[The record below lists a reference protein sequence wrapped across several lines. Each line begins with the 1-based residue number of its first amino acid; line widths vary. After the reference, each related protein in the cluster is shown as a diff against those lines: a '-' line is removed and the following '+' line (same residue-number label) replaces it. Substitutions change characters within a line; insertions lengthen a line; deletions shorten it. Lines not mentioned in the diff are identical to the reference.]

1 MAHSAVTSGVWFH
14 ATEPA
19 SFEALSVL
27 AAQTRERKEC
37 DGVHVTGGPG
47 APGPGDDLRSIDA
60 VFDHF
65 PARLLVLGG
74 DALPLPIIERARARG
89 VRLMLVDTADPAVS
103 GGWRL
108 LRGPLRSTLARFELI
123 HARDAASAASIAR
136 DLRGRATVLPTG
148 RPARF
153 GATPGCNMAEL
164 DSLRETI
171 GARPV
176 WLAQGLPLSELDGAF
191 LAQIHALRR
200 AHRLLMIVMPC
211 SNDDEAAIAQR
222 ASEVGITCARRLL
235 DEEIDETTQVYVTDA
250 EDDPGLFLRLASVT
264 YLGGTLSPDSATPP
278 ALLPASLGS
287 ALVFGPAGQ
296 PGQRELLGKLRA
308 IGAGRQIPEITEL
321 GPAISAL
328 LSPEIGAEQ
337 ALRAW
342 SLATDGAEATE
353 RLVASICDC
362 LKTKETAP

>member
-14 ATEPA
+14 ATEAA
-19 SFEALSVL
+19 SFEPLSVL
-27 AAQTRERKEC
+27 AAQTLERKEC
-37 DGVHVTGGPG
+37 DGIHLTGGPG

-60 VFDHF
+60 VLDHF
-65 PARLLVLGG
+65 PARLLVLAG
-74 DALPLPIIERARARG
+74 DLLPMPIIDRARARG
-89 VRLMLVDTADPAVS
+89 VRMMLVDTANPMVS

-108 LRGPLRSTLARFELI
+108 LRGPLRSTLARFEVI
-123 HARDAASAASIAR
+123 HARDAASAASIGR
-136 DLRGRATVLPTG
+136 DLRGRSTVLPTG

-164 DSLRETI
+164 DSLRDTI

-222 ASEVGITCARRLL
+222 AGEVGITCARRLL
-235 DEEIDETTQVYVTDA
+235 DEEIDETTQVYITDA

-264 YLGGTLSPDSATPP
+264 YLGGTLSSDAAIPP

-287 ALVFGPAGQ
+287 ALVFGPAGK
-296 PGQRELLGKLRA
+296 GEQRDLLGKLRA
-308 IGAGRQIPEITEL
+308 IAAGRQIPAMTDL

-328 LSPEIGAEQ
+328 LSPDIGAEQ

-353 RLVASICDC
+353 RLVASICEC
-362 LKTKETAP
+362 LKTGEITT